1 MLGIEDGDAGVP
13 YLGEVWAHRHAAQG
27 QEVVSA
33 ALTPKH
39 AGLFE
44 SSPNDGFAA
53 RFDHSAA
60 DKEALLTKVSVACSG
75 SVGLEISDF
84 TGDGLDSLGCKIW

>member
-27 QEVVSA
+27 QEIVSA
-33 ALTPKH
+33 SMTPKH
-39 AGLFE
+39 PRLFE
-44 SSPNDGFAA
+44 SPPNNGFAA
-53 RFDHSAA
+53 RFDHPTA
-60 DKEALLTKVSVACSG
+60 DKVAQLTKVSVAGPG